1 MGKAKDYYLSGEFI
15 EESGKIKID
24 SLNKLTDRSRGI
36 ILDSNLEETR
46 TQRII
51 KEILTDGKSLKYHVL
66 SLEIHRDTFRRW
78 RIGEREPRGQRKNT
92 IR

>member
-46 TQRII
+46 TQ
-51 KEILTDGKSLKYHVL
+51 E
-66 SLEIHRDTFRRW
+66 
-78 RIGEREPRGQRKNT
+78 
-92 IR
+92 